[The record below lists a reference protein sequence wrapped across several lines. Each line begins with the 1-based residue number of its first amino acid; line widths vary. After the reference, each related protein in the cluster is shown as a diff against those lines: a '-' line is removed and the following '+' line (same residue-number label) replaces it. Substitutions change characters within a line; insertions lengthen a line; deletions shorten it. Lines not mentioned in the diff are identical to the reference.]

1 MRRLIL
7 ASSAIVGVVLILL
20 LLFVPV
26 DERVVASGVVRSE
39 RDSYLYA
46 PFDGLISSVPVYEGM
61 SVKKGDPLME
71 LDTTEYR
78 DRLKQVEASIEKSRE
93 DLAFQQARLER
104 TLKLPLPQE
113 FWHMQEELD
122 IIRERVLQAESERR
136 RAAGLHA
143 KGLMSLQDLERAT
156 LAMDLAKAEEA
167 KLIEKSRIV
176 EEGLESRI
184 LKEATAEIQAAR
196 ASLKALEVDR
206 EIAASAIERCTIRSP
221 EDGVVTYIKTRRPGT
236 RVQPG
241 DDLAHVSHGPGTRVD
256 IYAGQNQYHRVAVGQ
271 RVLMRSNS
279 FDTLRHGYI
288 EGKVVRL
295 AVEPRSDPPEG
306 IPSTGTPLFR
316 VVANVEKTPQ
326 DLVIGSTVEAKIIIR
341 RAPLWRL
348 LLPNPTDPDAKADE
362 EARGPDEKNPPP
374 PPD

>member
-7 ASSAIVGVVLILL
+7 GASVAVGVALILL

-26 DERVVASGVVRSE
+26 DERVMASGVVRSE

-46 PFDGLISSVPVYEGM
+46 PFEGSISSVPVNEGM
-61 SVKKGDPLME
+61 GVRKGGALME
-71 LDTTEYR
+71 LDATEYR
-78 DRLKQVEASIEKSRE
+78 DRFKQVEAAMEKSRE

-113 FWHMQEELD
+113 FWHMQEEMA
-122 IIRERVLQAESERR
+122 IIRERVLQADSERR
-136 RAAGLHA
+136 RAAGLHE

-156 LAMDLAKAEEA
+156 LAVDLAKAEEA
-167 KLIEKSRIV
+167 KLVKKGLIV

-184 LKEATAEIQAAR
+184 LKEARAEIQAAR
-196 ASLKALEVDR
+196 AALKALEVDR

-221 EDGVVTYIKTRRPGT
+221 EEGVVTFLLARRPGT

-241 DDLAHVSHGPGTRVD
+241 DDLVHVSHGPGTRVD
-256 IYAGQNQYHRVAVGQ
+256 IYAGQNQYHRLAVGQ
-271 RVLMRSNS
+271 RVLMRSKS

-295 AVEPRSDPPEG
+295 AVEPQAATPGG
-306 IPSTGTPLFR
+306 ISPTGEPVFR

-341 RAPLWRL
+341 RAPLWKL
-348 LLPNPTDPDAKADE
+348 LLPRVE
-362 EARGPDEKNPPP
+362 
-374 PPD
+374 